1 MTYIYIY
8 IHIFTHIYIYIY
20 IYTFSS
26 HIYIYIYSCVY
37 TFTYIQYFYIIIYI
51 YIHTVNSV
59 LPQSL
64 RWRRIRILHS
74 PDLVFQDQPRMHTLG
89 FHHHVKLRLHLRRI
103 VGQIASSRVVSAE
116 RPLPFPCPFESS
128 DHLQHSMYIYIYI
141 FMDVYIYI
149 YICIY
154 THIKQTV
161 YILM

>member
-1 MTYIYIY
+1 MRNDIYIYTYIYTYIYI
-8 IHIFTHIYIYIY
+8 FTRFPLTY
-20 IYTFSS
+20 
-26 HIYIYIYSCVY
+26 IYIYIYSCVY

-128 DHLQHSMYIYIYI
+128 DHLQHSMYIYIYGC
-141 FMDVYIYI
+141 I

>member
-1 MTYIYIY
+1 MTYIY
-8 IHIFTHIYIYIY
+8 IHIFTHIYIYIF
-20 IYTFSS
+20 TRFPLT
-26 HIYIYIYSCVY
+26 YIYIYSCVY

-128 DHLQHSMYIYIYI
+128 DHLQHSMYIYMY
-141 FMDVYIYI
+141 VYIYI
-149 YICIY
+149 YGFLYIY
-154 THIKQTV
+154 V
-161 YILM
+161 YIHI